1 MLDTGRQLI
10 AGVHWNSI
18 MRQWQATL
26 EDQTGT
32 MAEYHDCLL
41 DAVASRLR
49 FEKEYWITGGSKA
62 IICALEQENA
72 ELRARIEFLELNL
85 TTHAIAGWQTH

>member
-10 AGVHWNSI
+10 AGVQWNSI

-32 MAEYHDCLL
+32 MAEYHDSLL

-49 FEKEYWITGGSKA
+49 FEKK
-62 IICALEQENA
+62 
-72 ELRARIEFLELNL
+72 
-85 TTHAIAGWQTH
+85 